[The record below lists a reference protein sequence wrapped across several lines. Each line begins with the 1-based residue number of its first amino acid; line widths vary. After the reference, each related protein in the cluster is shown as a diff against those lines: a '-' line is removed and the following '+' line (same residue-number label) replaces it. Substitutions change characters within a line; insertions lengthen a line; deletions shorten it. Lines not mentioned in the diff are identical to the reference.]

1 MAENKKKYTT
11 VSGDTFDII
20 AYKLFGNEKYAE
32 LLMEAN
38 FPLLDYIVFP
48 SGIEV
53 SIPEVEDNGSEV
65 DIPEWRR

>member
-1 MAENKKKYTT
+1 MADSKKKYTT

-48 SGIEV
+48 SGIEM
-53 SIPEVEDNGSEV
+53 SIPEVEDKGVEV
-65 DIPEWRR
+65 DLPEWRR

>member
-1 MAENKKKYTT
+1 MAESKKKYTT

-53 SIPEVEDNGSEV
+53 SIPDVGDEKTEV
-65 DIPEWRR
+65 DLPEWRR